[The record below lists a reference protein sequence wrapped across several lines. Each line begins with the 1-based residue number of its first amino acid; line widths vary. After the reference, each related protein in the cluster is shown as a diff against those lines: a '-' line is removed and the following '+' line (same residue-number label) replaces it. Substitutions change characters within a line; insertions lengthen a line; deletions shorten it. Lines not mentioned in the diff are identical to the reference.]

1 MIKEMKAE
9 KVFLAPVE
17 GKINVDNDFIRF
29 VHSRLKGKTLK
40 AREKVSLLMLGQ
52 TLYFMVIET
61 APKGSVL
68 IDEET
73 NISISGEPADEY
85 GKLEA
90 RMMLLITRMIE
101 DADKKD
107 FVSLL
112 NIPSLREV
120 LKKLGDVWRI
130 DVSRTIIIVDGIID
144 RIKNPNLWCI
154 HKPIREGEGE
164 LMKDVLI
171 DLKKELER
179 CREEIK
185 NRFEDSSYE

>member
-1 MIKEMKAE
+1 LIKEMKAE

>member
-1 MIKEMKAE
+1 MKAE